1 KVHQSQL
8 SADPT
13 TRRCPPRA
21 TPAATAPPPPP
32 RHPGLAAMN
41 ARLGI
46 GIGTPSSDST
56 TASTPD
62 APTSPSRRP
71 KRSARTDDVVQRG
84 LDAARILQAIG
95 DSSKIAGLQAV
106 ASTCAAMLATVQT
119 VRTNKSECL
128 ALLERVHTIV
138 RTIIN
143 LTSGGGAAY
152 LNGGPVCGGVLPPR
166 SSAGTLTRLH
176 AFLAV
181 QARAGL
187 FARILRHAETQAQLA
202 ECRAALE
209 QALELFGVQTTLVSS
224 SSLGGLRR
232 DAAARHAEVLRAL
245 GR

>member
-1 KVHQSQL
+1 MP
-8 SADPT
+8 PT
-13 TRRCPPRA
+13 RHTRRDRA
-21 TPAATAPPPPP
+21 SAALPAI
-32 RHPGLAAMN
+32 PGLAAMN

-46 GIGTPSSDST
+46 GIGTPSSNSIT
-56 TASTPD
+56 SGTPD

-119 VRTNKSECL
+119 VRTNKSDCL

-152 LNGGPVCGGVLPPR
+152 LNGGPVCGGVLPPALER
-166 SSAGTLTRLH
+166 GVAQFADTLTRLH

-202 ECRAALE
+202 ECRVALE
-209 QALELFGVQTTLVSS
+209 QALELFGVQTALVSS